1 MPILLTYGDSNTHGT
16 PPITTRGL
24 YARYDAA
31 TRWPTRAAQ
40 TLGPDWQLVEEG
52 LPGRTT
58 AFNDPVMGDHMN
70 GTMGLRIALN
80 SHGPLTHMVLMLGT
94 NDVKT
99 RFGATPDRIMAGI
112 AALVDMA
119 LAPDMALRHS
129 GLKILLVAPPHVQEI
144 GPLVAEFTGGAA
156 KSRALGPLLATY
168 ANARNLGFL
177 DAATILQTSP
187 TDGIHF
193 EPAGHAALA
202 TAIAVALKTL

>member
-1 MPILLTYGDSNTHGT
+1 MPILMTYGDSNTHGT
-16 PPITTRGL
+16 PPIVTRGV
-24 YARYDAA
+24 YTRYDAA
-31 TRWPTRAAQ
+31 TRWPTRAIK

-99 RFGATPDRIMAGI
+99 RFGATPTRIAAGI

-119 LAPDMALRHS
+119 LAPEMVSRHP
-129 GLKILLVAPPHVQEI
+129 GLKILLVAPPHVQER
-144 GPLVAEFTGGAA
+144 GPLSAEFLGGTA
-156 KSRALGPLLATY
+156 KSRALAPLLANYTK
-168 ANARNLGFL
+168 ARKIGFL
-177 DAATILQTSP
+177 DAATVLQTSP

-193 EPAGHAALA
+193 DPEGHAVLA
-202 TAIAVALKTL
+202 SAIANALKTL